1 MKTFIGYEGYYD
13 IEDNGN
19 IIQRMVDGLGK
30 LTGIIKEY
38 KDVNKIPNPFDRD
51 AINNLMKMLNLYKFV
66 GRC

>member
-1 MKTFIGYEGYYD
+1 MQTFIGNEGYYE
-13 IEDNGN
+13 IEENGN

-38 KDVNKIPNPFDRD
+38 RDVNKIPNPFDRE
-51 AINNLMKMLNLYKFV
+51 AINNLLKILNLYKFV